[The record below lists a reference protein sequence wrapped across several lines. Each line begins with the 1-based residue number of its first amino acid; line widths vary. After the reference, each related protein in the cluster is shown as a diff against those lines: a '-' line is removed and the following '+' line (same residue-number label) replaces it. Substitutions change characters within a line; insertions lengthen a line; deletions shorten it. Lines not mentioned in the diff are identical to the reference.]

1 MNQQD
6 IFRRPIQRKKPP
18 KGARVLASI
27 LVPGRPSPQATIQE
41 ELIAETLAR
50 TGARSLEE
58 LIQRRKI
65 NETVAKQLRIQTIP
79 RPTVEPPVRLHLIRQ
94 QLMQLEPIES
104 LPASIQNTIRYIY
117 RTITRIQR
125 GITPMSL
132 QAELKLRQNQ
142 LETLD
147 RYTDELKALVKQ
159 FNIRLDH
166 PVVSAALNNASE
178 QRVKLLDRII
188 TLQQHIR
195 EAAREQQTTTEGV

>member
-1 MNQQD
+1 
-6 IFRRPIQRKKPP
+6 
-18 KGARVLASI
+18 
-27 LVPGRPSPQATIQE
+27 
-41 ELIAETLAR
+41 
-50 TGARSLEE
+50 
-58 LIQRRKI
+58 
-65 NETVAKQLRIQTIP
+65 
-79 RPTVEPPVRLHLIRQ
+79 
-94 QLMQLEPIES
+94 
-104 LPASIQNTIRYIY
+104 
-117 RTITRIQR
+117 
-125 GITPMSL
+125 MSL

-166 PVVSAALNNASE
+166 PVVNAALNNASE